1 MKKALSLILALLM
14 VLSLAACASNQTAA
28 EPAKEEAKTETSTE
42 TKTEAPA
49 AEASAAEEMKIGFA
63 MYNVSEFTVLM
74 RDGIQAECDER
85 GAKLITLEAGY
96 DAATQLD
103 QVENLITQGCDA
115 IVLAPVDADAL
126 VPAVDMC
133 EEAGVP
139 LSVVNCALNTDKP
152 YYYVGPDDVQAGEV
166 ETQYMM
172 DTLGG
177 KGNVLVFQCKIGTSY
192 EIQRTEGIQNVL
204 AKYPDVTVLAIDSA
218 NGNRDEGVDLMEN
231 WFETY
236 GDQIDGIISQN
247 DGMAMGIIQVLQA
260 NGKSDIPVIG
270 VDAIEDALVAIDK
283 GELLGTVYQDAD
295 LEGRNAVKL
304 AFDLIDGNPPA
315 QYINMID
322 MTLVTKDNAAE
333 LLKTVY
339 GK

>member
-1 MKKALSLILALLM
+1 MKKGLSMMLAIAM
-14 VLSLAACASNQTAA
+14 VAACVGCGSGG
-28 EPAKEEAKTETSTE
+28 
-42 TKTEAPA
+42 TKTEEADSPA
-49 AEASAAEEMKIGFA
+49 KTDTAQAEESTEGASDEKARKIGFA

-85 GAKLITLEAGY
+85 GAELIVLEAGY

-192 EIQRTEGIQNVL
+192 EIQRSEGIQNIL
-204 AKYPDVTVLAIDSA
+204 AKYPDVKVLAMDSA
-218 NGNRDEGVDLMEN
+218 NGNRDEAVDLMEN

-236 GDQIDGIISQN
+236 GDQVDGVISQN
-247 DGMAMGIIQVLQA
+247 DGMAMGVLQVLQA
-260 NGKSDIPVIG
+260 NGKGDVPVIG
-270 VDAIEDALVAIDK
+270 VDAIEDALVAIDN

-315 QYINMID
+315 EYINMIE
-322 MTLVTKDNAAE
+322 MTLVTKENAAE
-333 LLKTVY
+333 LLSTVY

>member
-14 VLSLAACASNQTAA
+14 VLSLAACASSQTTT

-49 AEASAAEEMKIGFA
+49 AETSAAEEMKIGFA

-126 VPAVDMC
+126 VPAIDMC

-236 GDQIDGIISQN
+236 GDQIDGVISQN

>member
-1 MKKALSLILALLM
+1 MKKAMSLF
-14 VLSLAACASNQTAA
+14 LSLAMILLLVGCASGNNENDT
-28 EPAKEEAKTETSTE
+28 PADTSGDSETR
-42 TKTEAPA
+42 
-49 AEASAAEEMKIGFA
+49 IGFA

-74 RDGIQAECDER
+74 RDGIQAECDDR
-85 GAKLITLEAGY
+85 GAELVVLEAGY

-126 VPAVDMC
+126 VPAVAMC
-133 EEAGVP
+133 QEANVP
-139 LSVVNCALNTDKP
+139 LSVVNCALNTDEP
-152 YYYVGPDDVQAGEV
+152 YYYVGPDDIQAGEL

-177 KGNVLVFQCKIGTSY
+177 KGNVLVLQCKIGTSY

-204 AKYPDVTVLAIDSA
+204 AEYPDVQVLAMDSA
-218 NGNRDEGVDLMEN
+218 NGNRDEAVDLMEN

-236 GDQIDGIISQN
+236 GDQIDGVICQN
-247 DGMAMGIIQVLQA
+247 DGMAMGVIQVLQA
-260 NGKSDIPVIG
+260 NGKDNVPVIG
-270 VDAIEDALVAIDK
+270 VDAIEDALVAIDQ

-315 QYINMID
+315 EYMNMIE
-322 MTLVTKDNAAE
+322 MTLVTQDNAAE
-333 LLKTVY
+333 LLETVY
-339 GK
+339 GQ

>member
-1 MKKALSLILALLM
+1 MKRAISLFVTLAMALML
-14 VLSLAACASNQTAA
+14 VGCAASAPSDQGASD
-28 EPAKEEAKTETSTE
+28 
-42 TKTEAPA
+42 TEA
-49 AEASAAEEMKIGFA
+49 ESTTKIGFA

-85 GAKLITLEAGY
+85 GAELIVLEAGY

-126 VPAVDMC
+126 VPAVGMC
-133 EEAGVP
+133 EEAGIP
-139 LSVVNCALNTDKP
+139 LSVVNCALNTEEP

-177 KGNVLVFQCKIGTSY
+177 QGEVLVLQCKIGTSY

-204 AKYPDVTVLAIDSA
+204 EQYPDVQVLAMDSA
-218 NGNRDEGVDLMEN
+218 NGNRDEAVDLMEN

-236 GDQIDGIISQN
+236 GDQVDGVICQN
-247 DGMAMGIIQVLQA
+247 DGMAMGVIQVLQA
-260 NGKSDIPVIG
+260 NGKGDIPVIG

-315 QYINMID
+315 EHINMID

-333 LLKTVY
+333 LLETVY
-339 GK
+339 GG

>member
-1 MKKALSLILALLM
+1 MKKGLSMMFAM
-14 VLSLAACASNQTAA
+14 AMAAACVGCGSGGAKTGQA
-28 EPAKEEAKTETSTE
+28 ESPAKADAAQTEE
-42 TKTEAPA
+42 
-49 AEASAAEEMKIGFA
+49 SAADASGEKAKKIGFA

-85 GAKLITLEAGY
+85 GAELITLDAGY

-103 QVENLITQGCDA
+103 QVENLITQECDA

-172 DTLGG
+172 DTLEG
-177 KGNVLVFQCKIGTSY
+177 KGNILVFQCKIGTSY
-192 EIQRTEGIQNVL
+192 EIQRSEGIQNIL
-204 AKYPDVTVLAIDSA
+204 TKYPDVKVLAMDSA
-218 NGNRDEGVDLMEN
+218 NGNRDEAVDLMEN

-236 GDQIDGIISQN
+236 GDQVDGVISQN
-247 DGMAMGIIQVLQA
+247 DGMAMGVLQVLQA
-260 NGKSDIPVIG
+260 NGKGDVPVIG
-270 VDAIEDALVAIDK
+270 VDAIEDALVAIDS
-283 GELLGTVYQDAD
+283 GDLLGTVYQDAD

-315 QYINMID
+315 DYINMIE
-322 MTLVTKDNAAE
+322 MTLVTKENAAE
-333 LLKTVY
+333 LLNTVY

>member
-1 MKKALSLILALLM
+1 MKKALSFVVMMAM
-14 VLSLAACASNQTAA
+14 VAMLGGCSSSKPA
-28 EPAKEEAKTETSTE
+28 EETEQAG
-42 TKTEAPA
+42 TEAEVSA
-49 AEASAAEEMKIGFA
+49 DEETAEIENTEDAKKIGFA

-85 GAKLITLEAGY
+85 GAELIVLEAGY
-96 DAATQLD
+96 DAATQLN

-166 ETQYMM
+166 ETQYLM

-177 KGNVLVFQCKIGTSY
+177 KGNILVFQCKIGTSY
-192 EIQRTEGIQNVL
+192 EIQRTEGIQNIL
-204 AKYPDVTVLAIDSA
+204 AKYPDVNVLAMDSA

-260 NGKSDIPVIG
+260 NGKGDIPVVG
-270 VDAIEDALVAIDK
+270 VDAIEDALVAIDN
-283 GELLGTVYQDAD
+283 GELLGTVYQDGD

-304 AFDLIDGNPPA
+304 AFDLIEGNPPKD
-315 QYINMID
+315 YINTIE

-333 LLKTVY
+333 LLSTVY

>member
-1 MKKALSLILALLM
+1 MKKALSIMAMLAM
-14 VLSLAACASNQTAA
+14 VTVLGGCSSSK
-28 EPAKEEAKTETSTE
+28 PAEEAKTEEAKAEVQESE
-42 TKTEAPA
+42 EAEAPA
-49 AEASAAEEMKIGFA
+49 ETADDAKKIGFA

-85 GAKLITLEAGY
+85 GAELIVLEAGY
-96 DAATQLD
+96 DAATQLN

-133 EEAGVP
+133 EEANVP

-152 YYYVGPDDVQAGEV
+152 YYYVGPNDVQAGEV

-177 KGNVLVFQCKIGTSY
+177 KGNILVFQCKIGTSY

-204 AKYPDVTVLAIDSA
+204 EKYPDVKVLAMDSA

-260 NGKSDIPVIG
+260 NGKGDIPVIG
-270 VDAIEDALVAIDK
+270 VDAIEDALVAIDN
-283 GELLGTVYQDAD
+283 GELLGTVYQDGD

-304 AFDLIDGNPPA
+304 AFDLIEGNPPED
-315 QYINMID
+315 YINMIE

-333 LLKTVY
+333 LLSTVY